1 MSNSSNESTIKTY
14 TLCDRHAIRMIE
26 VAPGRFE
33 CPVCAQS
40 AGTRRRYRR

>member
-1 MSNSSNESTIKTY
+1 MSTSESPIKTHV
-14 TLCDRHAIRMIE
+14 LCDRHAIRLVE